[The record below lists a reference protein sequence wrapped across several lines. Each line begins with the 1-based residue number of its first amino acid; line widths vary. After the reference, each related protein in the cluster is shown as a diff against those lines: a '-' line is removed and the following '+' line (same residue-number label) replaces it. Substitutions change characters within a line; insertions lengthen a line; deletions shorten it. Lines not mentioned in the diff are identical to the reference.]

1 MSATVMVDA
10 EVSLSTILVGTDM
23 FWYVVMIRDS
33 DNPFWLGE
41 VRVRTIDIVVD
52 AGTAAN
58 PVIFSL

>member
-1 MSATVMVDA
+1 MVDA
-10 EVSLSTILVGTDM
+10 EVSLSTILVDTDM

-33 DNPFWLGE
+33 DNPFWFGE

-58 PVIFSL
+58 PVICSL